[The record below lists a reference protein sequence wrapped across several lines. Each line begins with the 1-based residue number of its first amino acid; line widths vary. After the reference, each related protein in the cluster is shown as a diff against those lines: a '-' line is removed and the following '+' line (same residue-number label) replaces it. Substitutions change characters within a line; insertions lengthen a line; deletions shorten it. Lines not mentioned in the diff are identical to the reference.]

1 VPNGALALLIIPWNL
16 QMPAPLRSPNPQA
29 SLNTLREVLA
39 YNIRAF
45 RVERNLS
52 QAQLGHLAQLDRT
65 FVSQVERARVN
76 ISLDNIE
83 KLAKALELPADQ
95 LLKRPWLEL
104 AFGTKPQPPLNP

>member
-1 VPNGALALLIIPWNL
+1 
-16 QMPAPLRSPNPQA
+16 MPAPLRSPNPEA
-29 SLNTLREVLA
+29 VLNTLREVLA

-52 QAQLGHLAQLDRT
+52 QAQLGQLAQLDRT

-76 ISLDNIE
+76 ISLDNVE

-104 AFGTKPQPPLNP
+104 AFGTKSTTLINP